1 MKAELINPF
10 LEATVSV
17 IKTMAFVEIQAGK
30 PFIKN
35 STVSRGDI
43 SGVVGMTGETEGSMS
58 LTFSKDCICN
68 IISKMFGE
76 PYEDI
81 TEEVKDAVGELTN
94 MISGDARRRLESNG
108 ILLAGAIPSVIC
120 GPGHEIRHVTK
131 EPIIS
136 IPFSTGNG
144 DFNIELCFK

>member
-1 MKAELINPF
+1 MKVELINPF

-17 IKTMAFVEIQAGK
+17 IKTMAFVDIQAGQ
-30 PFIKN
+30 PFIKKG
-35 STVSRGDI
+35 TVSRGDI

-58 LTFSKDCICN
+58 LTFSQECICHIVSN
-68 IISKMFGE
+68 MFGE
-76 PYEDI
+76 RISDI

-94 MISGDARRRLESNG
+94 MISGDARRRLEANG
-108 ILLAGAIPSVIC
+108 IRLAGAIPSVIC

-136 IPFSTGNG
+136 IPFVTGKG
-144 DFNIELCFK
+144 DFTIEICVK